1 MKVNGIEITEAQIT
15 AMLEAMSKRFRAS
28 DIETAVMKAGV
39 TDDSIAM
46 RAVDRLL
53 QQQRK
58 KGVIQ
63 PIPEDKPYW
72 TKL

>member
-1 MKVNGIEITEAQIT
+1 MKVKGIEITEAQIQ
-15 AMLEAMSKRFRAS
+15 AMLDAMSDRFRAS
-28 DIETAVMKAGV
+28 DLEAAAVKAGAV
-39 TDDSIAM
+39 GEGVAL
-46 RAVDRLL
+46 RAADRLL

-63 PIPEDKPYW
+63 TLPEDKPYW

>member
-1 MKVNGIEITEAQIT
+1 MIVKGKEITEAQVQ
-15 AMLEAMSKRFRAS
+15 AMLGAMSDRFRAS
-28 DIETAVMKAGV
+28 DLEAAAVKAGV
-39 TDDSIAM
+39 VGQGVAL
-46 RAVDRLL
+46 RAADRLL

-63 PIPEDKPYW
+63 PLPEDKPYW